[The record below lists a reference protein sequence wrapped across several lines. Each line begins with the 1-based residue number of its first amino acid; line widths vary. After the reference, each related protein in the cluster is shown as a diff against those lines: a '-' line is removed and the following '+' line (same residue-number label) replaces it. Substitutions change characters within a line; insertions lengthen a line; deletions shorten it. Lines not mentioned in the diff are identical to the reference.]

1 MIFEFVF
8 KNLGPFRSDNVS
20 SGLSLFGR
28 FFHQSLLSHIA
39 GVTELEPEV
48 VLLTGVLYQ
57 GISSSCI
64 VLVFS

>member
-1 MIFEFVF
+1 M
-8 KNLGPFRSDNVS
+8 L
-20 SGLSLFGR
+20 GLSLLCR
-28 FFHQSLLSHIA
+28 LFHQSLLSHIA

-48 VLLTGVLYQ
+48 VLFTGVLYQ

>member
-1 MIFEFVF
+1 M
-8 KNLGPFRSDNVS
+8 L
-20 SGLSLFGR
+20 GLSLLCR

-48 VLLTGVLYQ
+48 VLFTGVLYQ